1 MGKPASETIVAEL
14 LTLGQAAWLLGIGPR
29 TLWRYSRSGMAPAP
43 IQCGHA
49 VRYRRSEL
57 LVWIRQGCPR
67 LRNPENEQ
75 SDLATQVQ

>member
-1 MGKPASETIVAEL
+1 MGKQALDTIVPEL
-14 LTLGQAAWLLGIGPR
+14 LTTAQAAWLLGIGPR
-29 TLWRYSRSGMAPAP
+29 TLWRYSRAGTAPAP

-57 LVWIRQGCPR
+57 LAWIRQGCPR
-67 LRNPENEQ
+67 LRKSENEQ